1 LDISQEERR
10 VTSRKVILL
19 FTVSRLTPSEIK
31 STFDWSKSHY
41 VSEQLGIGF
50 LNVSVLQN
58 EFRTDL
64 NLIDSPE
71 SIWQSA
77 VKTGIKNWPA

>member
-31 STFDWSKSHY
+31 TKFELSKLLY
-41 VSEQLGIGF
+41 ALEELGF